1 MNSYQYEKLI
11 KKFDPNGV
19 GQQGRLFGLPFDED
33 TARVVVI
40 PVPWDVTTSF
50 HDGASLGPKKILE
63 ASSQI
68 DLFLLRM
75 PEAWKLGIAMLP
87 VSDEWISNNNE
98 ARKYAVQYIRFL
110 EGEDVKL
117 SSKEEKLILKNIN
130 ALSANINEWVY
141 QRSVNTLN
149 DGKVPV
155 VLGGDHSSPYGLM
168 KAVSGH
174 VKEFG
179 VLQIDAHADLRPS
192 YQGFDH
198 SHASIMHNLLKFEN
212 VTTLVQVGV
221 RDFCHQEFEVMEN
234 DPRIITFYDQVLA
247 REQFESK
254 LWSTQVA
261 EIVDCLPDYIYI
273 TLDVDGLMYQYNPG
287 TGTPVPGGLSYNQ
300 LIYLFDKI
308 VESGKKIIS
317 FDLCEVSSGKN
328 DWDAIVGSRLLYY
341 LTAITGASRGWVPFI

>member
-1 MNSYQYEKLI
+1 MNSYSYEKII

-19 GQQGRLFGLPFDED
+19 GKRGTLFGLPFDEE
-33 TARVVVI
+33 TSKVIVI

-63 ASSQI
+63 VSSQI
-68 DLFLLRM
+68 DLFLMRM
-75 PEAWKLGIAMLP
+75 PDAWKLGVTMLP

-98 ARKYAVQYIRFL
+98 ARKYAAQYIRFL

-117 SSKEEKLILKNIN
+117 SPEEEKLILKNIN
-130 ALSANINEWVY
+130 ALSANINDWVY
-141 QRSVNTLN
+141 QKSANILN

-168 KAVSGH
+168 KAVSQH

-179 VLQIDAHADLRPS
+179 VLQIDAHADLRPA
-192 YQGFDH
+192 YQGFEH
-198 SHASIMHNLLKFEN
+198 SHGSIMHNLLKLEN

-221 RDFCHQEFEVMEN
+221 RDFCHQEYEVIEN
-234 DPRIITFYDQVLA
+234 DPRIITFFDHVMA
-247 REQFESK
+247 REQFEGK
-254 LWSTQVA
+254 LWSGQVA
-261 EIVDCLPDYIYI
+261 EIVDCLPENIYI
-273 TLDVDGLMYQYNPG
+273 TLDVDGLMHEYSPD

-300 LIYLFDKI
+300 LLYLFDKI

-317 FDLCEVSSGKN
+317 FDLCEVSPGN
-328 DWDAIVGSRLLYY
+328 NGWDAIVGSRLLYY
-341 LTAITGASRGWVPFI
+341 LMSVTAATHKWIGFQ